1 MDSNRLKLNAEKTK
15 LMVMT
20 TKQKNVHK
28 DLKVFLKGVEVE
40 KVNFA
45 KFLGII
51 ISGNLKWNEYILQSE
66 NSLLKYC
73 NKRLA
78 ALKLLARDCS
88 LNQRKILAHGLV
100 ISKITYCIS
109 CWASC
114 PGYLKK
120 RVQEVMSEITK
131 TVYGSRT
138 VPLKHQYW
146 ELDWLTL
153 EGWMNYM
160 DILTGSTISDFDK
173 PQDLARSMG
182 REANIRAG
190 KQHWLEEN
198 VRVTRAMLA
207 GNIRLGQENIGQ
219 SHAHS
224 VFFSARYA
232 RCHNISPQ
240 ELRGLNLN
248 TALLCKSLDSKPNYC
263 TVIKTIFLSLL
274 SPYLMPE
281 YRLYLSI
288 PSSTP
293 RFLSQVQT
301 QSICLLCRCTWCSK
315 GKDPAPARSRR
326 AFYHKFYQ

>member
-1 MDSNRLKLNAEKTK
+1 MQRKQRLWLCQQN
-15 LMVMT
+15 
-20 TKQKNVHK
+20 KNLHK
-28 DLKVFLKGVEVE
+28 DLKVFLKGVEIKRVT
-40 KVNFA
+40 FA

-51 ISGNLKWNEYILQSE
+51 ISGNLKWNEYILQYE

-78 ALKLLARDCS
+78 ALKLLARECS

-114 PGYLKK
+114 PRYLKK
-120 RVQEVMSEITK
+120 RVQAVMSETTK
-131 TVYGSRT
+131 IVYGSRS
-138 VPLKHQYW
+138 VPLKQQYRY
-146 ELDWLTL
+146 LDWLTL

-160 DILTGSTISDFDK
+160 DMLTGSTITDFDK
-173 PQDLARSMG
+173 PQGLARSMG

-190 KQHWLEEN
+190 KQHWLEDN

-219 SHAHS
+219 SHACS

-232 RCHNISPQ
+232 RCHNISPP

-248 TALLCKSLDSKPNYC
+248 IGTYEEKLRF
-263 TVIKTIFLSLL
+263 KTGMKHF
-274 SPYLMPE
+274 
-281 YRLYLSI
+281 
-288 PSSTP
+288 
-293 RFLSQVQT
+293 F
-301 QSICLLCRCTWCSK
+301 QSRQIL
-315 GKDPAPARSRR
+315 
-326 AFYHKFYQ
+326 F